1 MIMKS
6 RIFTL
11 VFSFFILHSF
21 MAISQP
27 ADRSVVGKIFCGYQG
42 WFNCKGDG
50 SPRDSWVHWGGDPPS
65 PGNLTFEVYPD
76 VTDYAASSLFQT
88 GFSALADG
96 QPAKLF
102 SSYTENVID
111 VHGSWL
117 QKYGIDGVAL
127 QRFLGPV
134 LSSPSIRDN
143 RDSVSVRLKRAS
155 EKYGSLYYL
164 MYDMSPDDVAGF
176 QSDVEHMENDIK
188 FMDSPNYAQE
198 DGKPVICLWG
208 IGFDHRDGPGY
219 SANSQTI
226 IDWLHGKGYYVIGG
240 VPSRWRFTNGEGD
253 VALGYEN
260 VFASLDMIS
269 PWTPGR
275 YRHVD
280 GADNWKNE
288 FLVPDKVKCDELGID
303 YQPVVFSGFAW
314 SNWNGGAANSYPRH
328 KGEFLWAQVENIVDL
343 DISSMYV
350 AMFDEYDEGTNI
362 MKMADSYL
370 GIPTDQYFLTSSAD
384 GTYISS
390 DFYLRLVGK
399 ATQVLKGE
407 DPVTPHVSIP
417 FSEGPI
423 YFRTSFEPGY
433 DALPNWTDTP
443 DEMGVVNVDATTCSH
458 VKENPHVG
466 SYSLKFEGFDN
477 SAVESHAAM
486 KVFDVDIPVFDD
498 SKLMFMSHPTNEL
511 SRYASVELVMT
522 NGVTLSSTNAKDTQG
537 QPMLPS
543 GGRGVVD
550 EWTKTICRIGEWL
563 DTAELSR
570 DTIDRIIIIY
580 DRAEETGAIKAY
592 FDDISIYRLDTD
604 EVQIDNATFDSLS
617 IKTQMDPDETI
628 SVSVTAI
635 NIGTSSWTAAKGYKL
650 ASQNPENNT
659 IWGINRVEIGTDSI
673 PPGSKKKFTFDITA
687 PDSLGKYNFQ
697 WQMVREIE
705 GEEDIWVGEMSENV
719 VITVGDIEGT
729 SFTEIYEGI
738 ITRRAE
744 INEGE
749 SADRAFDNLYIDGDK
764 NIDWSKWL
772 DNAGTP
778 SESDPS
784 WIQIE
789 FPDSVTVDLLAIV
802 SGNDFPSRDPENF
815 TLKGSNNDSTWTELK
830 SWEGQAWSSRFE
842 EKLLPLVNS
851 GSYRFY
857 RLEITKNKGGDS
869 MTQLCEIKLIQV
881 GVFLS
886 LPGKASE
893 PYPFN
898 DSIRVDVESIV
909 SWTPGLNSDSHDVY
923 FGTTDPPPFIGNQTD
938 TTYSHGMLQYNTT
951 YYWKINEK
959 NGDGTKVG
967 DTWSFTTALAFSDA
981 LFLSQSIPGD
991 TIAPGEMMSV
1001 DVMMKNTGEST
1012 WDASKGQFSLG
1023 SQNPE
1028 NNSDWGISKVLLENE
1043 ELVLPG
1049 DEKTFTFE
1057 VTAPGNPGDYN
1068 FQWQMQNQDGWF
1080 GNPTGNVVIAVVST
1094 VGLEDHINDNRILIS
1109 NPGNLGKVSVQVP
1122 YLKESLLI
1130 SVFSLEGR
1138 ILHQMKSSALVT
1150 EINIS
1155 DFDKG
1160 MYLVSVQNG
1169 EAHEKTLILLQ

>member
-1 MIMKS
+1 MKS

-11 VFSFFILHSF
+11 LFSFFILHSF
-21 MAISQP
+21 IAYSQP

-76 VTDYAASSLFQT
+76 VTDYAASSLFQS

-111 VHGSWL
+111 VHCSWM
-117 QKYGIDGVAL
+117 QEYGIDGVAL

-134 LSSPSIRDN
+134 LTSSSIREN

-155 EKYGSLYYL
+155 EKYGRLYYL

-208 IGFDHRDGPGY
+208 IGFDHRDGTGY

-226 IDWLHGKGYYVIGG
+226 IDWLHAKGYYVIGG
-240 VPSRWRFTNGEGD
+240 VPSRWRQTNGEGD
-253 VALGYEN
+253 VALGYED

-280 GADNWKNE
+280 GADNWKIE
-288 FLVPDKVKCDELGID
+288 FLVPDKAKCDALGID

-314 SNWNGGAANSYPRH
+314 SNWNGGDANSYPRH

-343 DISSMYV
+343 NIPSMYV

-399 ATQVLKGE
+399 ATRVLKGE
-407 DPVTPHVSIP
+407 DPVSSHVTIP

-423 YFRTSFEPGY
+423 YFRTSYEPAY
-433 DALPNWTDTP
+433 DALPSWKDTP
-443 DEMGVVNVDATTCSH
+443 DEMGVVNVDAAKCGH
-458 VKENPHVG
+458 VAENPHMG
-466 SYSLKFEGFDN
+466 KYSLKFEGVDN
-477 SAVESHAAM
+477 SAFESHAAM
-486 KVFDVDIPVFDD
+486 KVFDVDIPVFED
-498 SKLMFMSHPTNEL
+498 SKLMFFSYPTNEL
-511 SRYASVELVMT
+511 SRYASIELVLT
-522 NGVTLSSTNAKDTQG
+522 DGSTLSAANAEDING
-537 QPMLPS
+537 ESMLPS
-543 GGRGVVD
+543 SGRGAIN
-550 EWTKTICRIGEWL
+550 EWSKTICRIGEWL
-563 DTAELSR
+563 DTTAVSR
-570 DTIDRIIIIY
+570 DTIDRIVVVY
-580 DRAEETGAIKAY
+580 DHAGETGDILSY

-604 EVQIDNATFDSLS
+604 EVEIDNATFETPE
-617 IKTQMDPDETI
+617 IKTQMDPGETI
-628 SVSVTAI
+628 SVSLTAI

-659 IWGINRVEIGTDSI
+659 TWGISRLELGTDSI
-673 PPGSKKKFTFDITA
+673 SPGSKKKFTFDITA
-687 PDSLGKYNFQ
+687 PDSLGKYSFQ
-697 WQMVREIE
+697 WQMIMEIE
-705 GEEDIWVGEMSENV
+705 GEDEVWVGEMSENAV
-719 VITVGDIEGT
+719 VTVGDIDGT

-744 INEGE
+744 IHDGEGAE
-749 SADRAFDNLYIDGDK
+749 RAFDNLYTAGEK
-764 NIDWSKWL
+764 NVDWSKWL
-772 DNAGTP
+772 DDGGVPT
-778 SESDPS
+778 ESDPS

-789 FPDSVTVDLLAIV
+789 FPDSVSVDLLSIV
-802 SGNDFPSRDPENF
+802 SGNDTPSRDPEDF
-815 TLKGSNNDSTWTELK
+815 VLLGSNDDSTWTELNH
-830 SWEGQAWSSRFE
+830 WTGQVWSSRFE
-842 EKLLPLVNS
+842 EKLLPFDNP

-857 RLEITKNKGGDS
+857 RLEITKNKGGDG
-869 MTQLCEIKLIQV
+869 MTQLCEIRLIQV
-881 GVFLS
+881 GVFLF

-893 PYPFN
+893 PIPFN
-898 DSIRVDVESIV
+898 DSLSVDVASDV

-923 FGTTDPPPFIGNQTD
+923 FGTNNPPLFTGNQAD
-938 TTYSHGMLQYNTT
+938 TTYSPGILQYNTT
-951 YYWKINEK
+951 YFWRIDEK
-959 NGDGTKVG
+959 NSDGTKVG
-967 DTWSFTTALAFSDA
+967 DIWSFTSELAYSDA
-981 LFLSQSIPGD
+981 AFVNQNIPED
-991 TIAPGEMMSV
+991 TLHTGESMSV
-1001 DVMMKNTGEST
+1001 EVILRNTGEST

-1028 NNSDWGISKVLLENE
+1028 NNYEWRINKVELEND

-1049 DEKTFTFE
+1049 DEKTFAFE
-1057 VTAPGNPGDYN
+1057 VTAPGLPGNYD
-1068 FQWQMQNQDGWF
+1068 FQWRMQNQDGWF
-1080 GNPTGNVVIAVVST
+1080 GASTNNVVITVFDAV
-1094 VGLEDHINDNRILIS
+1094 GILDHVAESQIQIS
-1109 NPGNLGKVSVQVP
+1109 HPANSGIIKVKVENVQDALVISIFSIEGKLV
-1122 YLKESLLI
+1122 
-1130 SVFSLEGR
+1130 
-1138 ILHQMKSSALVT
+1138 HQTKSSASLT

-1160 MYLVSVQNG
+1160 LYLVRVQNK
-1169 EAHEKTLILLQ
+1169 EAYNKALILLE